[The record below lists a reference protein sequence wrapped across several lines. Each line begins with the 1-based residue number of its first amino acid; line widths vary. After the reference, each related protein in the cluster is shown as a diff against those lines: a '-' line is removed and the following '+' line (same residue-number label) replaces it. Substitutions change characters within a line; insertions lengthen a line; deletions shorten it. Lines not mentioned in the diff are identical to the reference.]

1 MILPVVYLPV
11 HVIPF
16 SLIIFLFIF
25 IAESMK
31 IFSCYFRTQNK
42 ETNKDSFN
50 RDVDPPSMASIYG
63 TLKWSRDLQPSRHG

>member
-1 MILPVVYLPV
+1 M
-11 HVIPF
+11 
-16 SLIIFLFIF
+16 
-25 IAESMK
+25 AESMK